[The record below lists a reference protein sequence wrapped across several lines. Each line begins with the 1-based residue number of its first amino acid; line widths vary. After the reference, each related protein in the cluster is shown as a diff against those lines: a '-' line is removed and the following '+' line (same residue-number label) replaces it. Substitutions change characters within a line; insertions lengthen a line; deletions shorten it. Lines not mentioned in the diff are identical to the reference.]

1 MLVLSILCI
10 VPANAIE
17 IESLNQFNIN
27 NATENSLNDN
37 KTVLNDD
44 NIVNNTN
51 YRSDCHIK
59 INPVVCT
66 KGENVSLNATLL
78 DRNGQGVSGQQI
90 SFFDSNGYLIGEGK
104 TNENGEAN
112 CNYIILQKP
121 DKYTIKVTYNG
132 SSQYYPTN
140 SITTL
145 LVNRWNEK
153 IHVDDITCKYG
164 DVVPITIK
172 LTNATNKA
180 PIIDKMVNIRLSNG
194 TFINQGK
201 TDSNGQFTYN
211 YTVLNKP
218 GENEMEA
225 TTNMDSEYN
234 YAIYFFKLNVEKPNP
249 KILLN
254 DVTCTRGNMYTL
266 TAKLSN
272 QEDKPLSGEMVTFYQ
287 NGMKIGENT
296 TNSDGKASYSY
307 ECDVIGGYY
316 PTTAQ
321 YDGNDYYSPLNAT
334 SQLHVYNWKTVLTI
348 DNMTAKPGGIV
359 TVTAKLTKAITGEPL
374 INKEIGFNDFNS
386 EYIGSNITNNDGE
399 AQIQYQVPNQTK
411 IYRISAH
418 FNAEKEYSCS
428 DIASYI
434 IVTNNDSTSKL
445 NTSITDN
452 FETLKYLE
460 ILQLNPNFFTIQ
472 DF

>member
-1 MLVLSILCI
+1 M
-10 VPANAIE
+10 A
-17 IESLNQFNIN
+17 
-27 NATENSLNDN
+27 
-37 KTVLNDD
+37 
-44 NIVNNTN
+44 
-51 YRSDCHIK
+51 
-59 INPVVCT
+59 
-66 KGENVSLNATLL
+66 
-78 DRNGQGVSGQQI
+78 
-90 SFFDSNGYLIGEGK
+90 YLIGEGK
-104 TNENGEAN
+104 TNKNGEAT
-112 CNYIILQKP
+112 CNYTIVQKP

-132 SSQYYPTN
+132 SCQYYPTD

-145 LVNRWNEK
+145 QVNRWNEK

-234 YAIYFFKLNVEKPNP
+234 YAIYFFKLNVEKPDP

-254 DVTCTRGNMYTL
+254 DVTCTRGNICTL
-266 TAKLSN
+266 TAKLLN
-272 QEDKPLSGEMVTFYQ
+272 QEDKPLTGEIVTFYQ
-287 NGMKIGENT
+287 NGTKIGENT

-307 ECDVIGGYY
+307 LCDAIGGYY
-316 PTTAQ
+316 TTTAQ
-321 YDGNDYYSPLNAT
+321 YNGNDYYSPLNAT
-334 SQLHVYNWKTVLTI
+334 SQLHVYNWKTILTI
-348 DNMTAKPGGIV
+348 QNMTAKPGEIV
-359 TVTAKLTKAITGEPL
+359 TITAKLTKAITGEPL
-374 INKEIGFNDFNS
+374 ANKELGFNDYNS

-399 AQIQYQVPNQTK
+399 AQIQYQVPKQTK

-434 IVTNNDSTSKL
+434 IVTNDNSTSKL
-445 NTSITDN
+445 NTTLTNN
-452 FETLKYLE
+452 FEILKYLE
-460 ILQLNPNFFTIQ
+460 ILQSNPTFFCNQTLKQYILTIQ
-472 DF
+472 MF